1 MARSRNIKPGFF
13 TNDELAECSPYA
25 RLLFAG
31 LWTIADR
38 EGRGEDR
45 PKKIKVLV
53 LPFDDVNVDELLE
66 TLSSKGFIR
75 RYKVDGDSYFQI
87 SNWAKHQN
95 PHHKEI
101 ASVIPA
107 PSEHVDTVCEGYT
120 PLSNTI
126 RERIK
131 SRDGEKCNYCGSV
144 HNLEID
150 HITPVSKGGN
160 STDDNLQVLCKACNL
175 LKFNHEVNQEEC
187 IKQGRVVLASSMN
200 HEQTNEIASCPTDS
214 LNLIPDSPIL
224 IPFNTQA
231 ADAPCQ
237 VDDELPPVKQDDL
250 PPEPQEADVHQ
261 MASRYAFEGSVI
273 RLSQKDF
280 DCWKSLFPNIDLVV
294 ELTRLDLEFSHE
306 KPKSWFTTASAKL
319 NYQNK
324 QPTYS
329 QPRKTPVAEKFSTKN
344 YGTTDAPAWVEE

>member
-31 LWTIADR
+31 LWTIADK
-38 EGRGEDR
+38 EGRLDDR
-45 PKKIKVLV
+45 PKKIKALV
-53 LPFDDVNVDELLE
+53 LPFDNVDCDELLQQ
-66 TLSSKGFIR
+66 LHQHSFIT
-75 RYKVDGDSYFQI
+75 RYSVDGGAYVQI
-87 SNWAKHQN
+87 NNWKKHQN
-95 PHHKEI
+95 PHCKES
-101 ASVIPA
+101 ASEIPEQVIQPIETKEAPDKYGTSTVQEPDQNNLNPA
-107 PSEHVDTVCEGYT
+107 
-120 PLSNTI
+120 
-126 RERIK
+126 
-131 SRDGEKCNYCGSV
+131 
-144 HNLEID
+144 
-150 HITPVSKGGN
+150 
-160 STDDNLQVLCKACNL
+160 
-175 LKFNHEVNQEEC
+175 
-187 IKQGRVVLASSMN
+187 
-200 HEQTNEIASCPTDS
+200 DS

-231 ADAPCQ
+231 ADATCQ

-344 YGTTDAPAWVEE
+344 YGTTDAPAWMEE